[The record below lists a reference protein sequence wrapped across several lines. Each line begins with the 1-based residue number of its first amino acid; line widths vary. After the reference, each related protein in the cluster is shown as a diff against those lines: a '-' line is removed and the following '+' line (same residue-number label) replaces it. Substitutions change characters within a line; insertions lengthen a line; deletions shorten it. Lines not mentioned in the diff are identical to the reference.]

1 MIDNPEQSTSALE
14 KELDALRVH
23 SENDRLALIRNIML
37 QMADTAPR
45 QVVIGTYPACNSE
58 A

>member
-1 MIDNPEQSTSALE
+1 MLESPKQDVSNLEQ
-14 KELDALRVH
+14 ELDALRVH

-37 QMADTAPR
+37 QMADTGHR
-45 QVVIGTYPACNSE
+45 HVVIGTYPACNSE